1 MVFKGN
7 PGRKLTRHDKSK
19 CHKDAINN
27 LTNLKI
33 KDAFE
38 KSTDQQTEKNR
49 RTNKQR
55 KIDGPTNREKNKAN
69 ELYVEKLIRIVH
81 VLARQQFTCQKVKI
95 PKRKFL
101 SDESMSP

>member
-7 PGRKLTRHDKSK
+7 PGRKLTHDKSK

-27 LTNLKI
+27 LANLKI

-38 KSTDQQTEKNR
+38 KIDGPTNREKLTDQQTEKNR

-55 KIDGPTNREKNKAN
+55 KIDGPTNREKSTDQQTEKNKAN
-69 ELYVEKLIRIVH
+69 E
-81 VLARQQFTCQKVKI
+81 F
-95 PKRKFL
+95 
-101 SDESMSP
+101 MSKS

>member
-1 MVFKGN
+1 M
-7 PGRKLTRHDKSK
+7 H
-19 CHKDAINN
+19 
-27 LTNLKI
+27 LK
-33 KDAFE
+33 

-49 RTNKQR
+49 QTNKQR

-81 VLARQQFTCQKVKI
+81 FLARQQFTCQKVKI